1 MSLLRDFYVI
11 KLEQNFLTSL
21 FCRFTLAPISL
32 IKCAVLWASFIFH
45 SPTGSSGCRWGELDS
60 RSGSRRS
67 CSGRWAPERGSS
79 SVSGRR
85 AVRCHTS
92 TRRCS
97 SSLFPAQTPR
107 RIKQLSSSGS
117 TWVRKKATYG
127 LSTLCTSARMMEG
140 GTDLFSQRHPDK
152 DGDWEG
158 TEIGIRCFSLSRFAS
173 LLFCIDLLFLFC
185 FCFYSP
191 SCVGEREMFA
201 ELLCGAV
208 ALVLYVNTLGAD
220 FCYDDRYLGEWM
232 TSSPS
237 RYYQHCLH
245 HISPSVRV
253 LSKAILMCSHS
264 SCCHNSQ
271 WTASATATFN
281 SRELS
286 FFINTSSLPEGKCQF
301 INRVYG
307 ALKSRGVI
315 AMSSWLFVLM

>member
-11 KLEQNFLTSL
+11 KLEENFLTSL

-173 LLFCIDLLFLFC
+173 LLFCIDLLFLFL
-185 FCFYSP
+185 FFVFIP
-191 SCVGEREMFA
+191 PRVLERERCLQNCCAAPWLWSCMS
-201 ELLCGAV
+201 
-208 ALVLYVNTLGAD
+208 TLWA
-220 FCYDDRYLGEWM
+220 
-232 TSSPS
+232 P
-237 RYYQHCLH
+237 
-245 HISPSVRV
+245 I
-253 LSKAILMCSHS
+253 
-264 SCCHNSQ
+264 
-271 WTASATATFN
+271 SATMTGTWVNEWHLAPRVT
-281 SRELS
+281 
-286 FFINTSSLPEGKCQF
+286 INTVSTTFPHL
-301 INRVYG
+301 
-307 ALKSRGVI
+307 
-315 AMSSWLFVLM
+315 